1 MYYTPMYNPRNEK
14 IVATIE
20 ARMTSSRL
28 PGKVLLPIG
37 GMPVLEMMINRLK
50 RSRYLD
56 GICIATTTNKNDDP
70 VEELGR
76 RLEVDVFRGSESDVL
91 GRVVGAAQSVG
102 ADIVVEAMAD
112 SPFVDPELVDRG
124 IEEFF
129 THDVDYAANCIKD
142 TYAVGFE
149 VQVFP
154 VKVLAETATLT
165 DDIVDRT
172 HVTYYIYKHPE
183 KYQVYNWEAPQ
194 ELVAPKFR
202 MTLDEES
209 DYRAICT
216 VAEAL
221 LPEHPNFTVAD
232 VTNYL
237 RAHPE
242 VVAINNNV
250 RQKEAREL

>member
-1 MYYTPMYNPRNEK
+1 MYNARKER

-28 PGKVLLPIG
+28 PGKVLLPVG
-37 GMPVLEMMINRLK
+37 GIPVLEMMIERLK
-50 RSRYLD
+50 RSHYLD
-56 GICIATTTNKNDDP
+56 VICVATTINTNDDP
-70 VEELGR
+70 VEALAR
-76 RLEVDVFRGSESDVL
+76 RLGVECFRGSESDVL
-91 GRVVGAAQSVG
+91 GRVLGAAQSVG
-102 ADIVVEAMAD
+102 GDIIVEAMAD

-154 VKVLAETATLT
+154 TRVLAEVASLT
-165 DDIVDRT
+165 SDIIDRT
-172 HVTYYIYKHPE
+172 HVTYYIYNHPE
-183 KYQVYNWEAPQ
+183 KYRTYNWEAPADLC
-194 ELVAPKFR
+194 EPKFR
-202 MTLDEES
+202 MTLDEAT
-209 DYRAICT
+209 DYKAIT
-216 VAEAL
+216 SVASAL
-221 LPEHPNFTVAD
+221 LPNNPRFTVRD
-232 VTNYL
+232 VTEYL

-250 RQKEAREL
+250 RQKSAEEL

>member
-1 MYYTPMYNPRNEK
+1 MYRDNRNK

-28 PGKVLLPIG
+28 PGKVLLPIA

-50 RSRYLD
+50 RSKYLD
-56 GICIATTTNKNDDP
+56 VICVATTTNSNDDL
-70 VEELGR
+70 VEDLATKLGV
-76 RLEVDVFRGSESDVL
+76 ECFRGSESDVL
-91 GRVVGAAQSVG
+91 GRVLGAAQSVG
-102 ADIVVEAMAD
+102 ADIIVEAMAD
-112 SPFVDPELVDRG
+112 SPFVDPDLVDKG

-129 THDVDYAANCIKD
+129 SHNVDYAANCMKD

-149 VQVFP
+149 AQVFP
-154 VKVLAETATLT
+154 TRILAEVASLT
-165 DDIVDRT
+165 DDIIDRT
-172 HVTYYIYKHPE
+172 HVTYYIYQHPE
-183 KYQVYNWEAPQ
+183 KYRVYNWEAPPDLTEPQ
-194 ELVAPKFR
+194 FR

-209 DYRAICT
+209 DYRAIRA

-221 LPEHPNFTVAD
+221 IPEYPDFTVTD

-237 RAHPE
+237 REHPE

-250 RQKEAREL
+250 RQKEAHEL

>member
-1 MYYTPMYNPRNEK
+1 MYNGKKEK

-37 GMPVLEMMINRLK
+37 GVSVLEMMIERLK
-50 RSRYLD
+50 RSKYLD
-56 GICIATTTNKNDDP
+56 GICIATTTNSNDDP
-70 VEELGR
+70 VEALGR
-76 RLEVDVFRGSESDVL
+76 RLRVDVFRGSESDVL
-91 GRVVGAAQSVG
+91 GRVLGAAQLVN
-102 ADIVVEAMAD
+102 ADIIVEAMAD
-112 SPFVDPELVDRG
+112 SPFVDPELIDRG

-129 THDVDYAANCIKD
+129 THDVDYAANCMRD

-154 VKVLAETATLT
+154 TKVLAEVARLT
-165 DDIVDRT
+165 DNIIDRT
-172 HVTYYIYKHPE
+172 HVTYYIYMHPE
-183 KYQVYNWEAPQ
+183 KYRTYNWEAPP
-194 ELVAPKFR
+194 ELVSPKFR

-216 VAEAL
+216 VVNAL
-221 LPEHPNFTVAD
+221 SPEHPDFTVRD

-237 RAHPE
+237 RTHPE
-242 VVAINNNV
+242 VVALNDSV
-250 RQKEAREL
+250 RQKEAHEL

>member
-1 MYYTPMYNPRNEK
+1 MYNGRKEK

-28 PGKVLLPIG
+28 PGKVLLPIA
-37 GMPVLEMMINRLK
+37 GMSVLEMMIGRLK

-56 GICIATTTNKNDDP
+56 GICIATTTNSDDDP
-70 VEELGR
+70 VEALGR
-76 RLEVDVFRGSESDVL
+76 RFGVDVFRGSESDVL
-91 GRVVGAAQSVG
+91 GRVLGAAESVS
-102 ADIVVEAMAD
+102 ADIIVEAMAD
-112 SPFVDPELVDRG
+112 SPFVDPELVDHG

-154 VKVLAETATLT
+154 TKVLAEVANLT
-165 DDIVDRT
+165 DDIIDRT
-172 HVTYYIYKHPE
+172 HVTYFIYMHPE
-183 KYQVYNWEAPQ
+183 KYRTYNWEAPL
-194 ELVAPKFR
+194 ELVAPNFR

-209 DYRAICT
+209 DYRAISA

-221 LPEHPNFTVAD
+221 VPIKPDFTVRD
-232 VTNYL
+232 VTTYL
-237 RAHPE
+237 REHPE
-242 VVAINNNV
+242 VVVMNNNV
-250 RQKEAREL
+250 RQKEAHEL

>member
-1 MYYTPMYNPRNEK
+1 MYNRKKEK

-20 ARMTSSRL
+20 ARMASSRL
-28 PGKVLLPIG
+28 PGKVLLPIAG
-37 GMPVLEMMINRLK
+37 VPVLEMMIYRLK

-70 VEELGR
+70 VEELAH
-76 RLEVDVFRGSESDVL
+76 RLGVDVFRGSESDVL
-91 GRVVGAAQSVG
+91 GRVLGAAQSVG
-102 ADIVVEAMAD
+102 ADIIVEAMAD

-129 THDVDYAANCIKD
+129 NHDVDYAANCIKD

-154 VKVLAETATLT
+154 TKVLAGVANLT

-172 HVTYYIYKHPE
+172 HVTYYIYNHPE
-183 KYQVYNWEAPQ
+183 KYRTHNWEAPA
-194 ELVAPKFR
+194 ELVEPKLR
-202 MTLDEES
+202 MTLDEVS
-209 DYRAICT
+209 DYRAICA

-221 LPEHPNFTVAD
+221 LPELPNFTVSD
-232 VTNYL
+232 VTQFL
-237 RAHPE
+237 RLHPE
-242 VVAINNNV
+242 IVSLNNNV
-250 RQKEAREL
+250 RQKEAHEL